1 MTKKHYFAPDFSQ
14 IRYNSTDVIMESV
27 LGEGAAQWNTD
38 WDDYDSLNKGGK
50 I

>member
-1 MTKKHYFAPDFSQ
+1 MAKKHYYAPDFSE

-27 LGEGAAQWNTD
+27 EDGAAQWNTD

-50 I
+50 L